1 MKRLFLISLIL
12 SLTIHIITIAIFSV
26 VLSNKQHRL
35 KHNPVYSVD
44 IINLPKKEQK
54 IKTHK
59 NKHKIAAN
67 INRAGHAKIHS
78 IHEKI
83 PMKMTT
89 KVPKK
94 VASVVHIPNK
104 KQKSKAKEKLA
115 AVQKS
120 KIQSLSKSRHK
131 KNVTK
136 RKSYKNRPIIKLNR
150 GLFNNS
156 VLGNKNING
165 FRGGTS
171 KEYAYKHASRE
182 ATVTI
187 GTQSI
192 KYASYMRHIK
202 DKVQNVWIYPEDARE
217 NGIQGKLL
225 VYFSIAKDGSLSRL
239 NLVRSSGS
247 KILDDAAMQAIRDAA
262 PFPRLPDRFHLDR
275 LNIYATFEY
284 KLVNYYV
291 E

>member
-1 MKRLFLISLIL
+1 MSLIL
-12 SLTIHIITIAIFSV
+12 SLLIHIIVTVIFSV
-26 VLSNKQHRL
+26 VLSNKQHYL

-54 IKTHK
+54 IKAHRE
-59 NKHKIAAN
+59 KHKIAAN
-67 INRAGHAKIHS
+67 INRAGQAKIHS
-78 IHEKI
+78 IKEKI

-89 KVPKK
+89 EIPKK
-94 VASVVHIPNK
+94 SVSTVHLP
-104 KQKSKAKEKLA
+104 KQKQEKVKPKAKEKLA

-120 KIQSLSKSRHK
+120 KMHGLSEARHK
-131 KNVTK
+131 RSMPEKK
-136 RKSYKNRPIIKLNR
+136 YKAYKSKPIFKLNG
-150 GLFNNS
+150 GLFNKNS

-165 FRGGTS
+165 FTGGTS
-171 KEYAYKHASRE
+171 KEYAYKHASKE

-192 KYASYMRHIK
+192 KYASYMKHIK
-202 DKVQNVWIYPEDARE
+202 DKVQNVWIYPQDARE
-217 NGIQGKLL
+217 NGIQGRLL
-225 VYFSIAKDGSLSRL
+225 VYFSISKDGSLCRL
-239 NLVRSSGS
+239 SLVRSSGS
-247 KILDDAAMQAIRDAA
+247 KILDDAAMQAIKDAS
-262 PFPRLPDRFHLDR
+262 PFPKLPDRFHLDK